1 MKSLMNLTRANV
13 KSFVRDRAALFWTI
27 AFPLIFIVLFGTIY
41 SSGGNAH
48 FKIGWVDED
57 GTPASASLHDAFASV
72 AAFNLVTGTHDEA
85 LAAMRTGDVA
95 SVIIVPRGYGAAAA
109 AAATGGASGAPG
121 SPGAGSPPGPPVQL
135 TLYVDPS
142 QQTDASAM
150 NGIVSAVVGRVNQGD
165 RPTFVGV
172 QTQAIEAQSISGT
185 AYFVPSILAMAIMQL
200 GLFGAIPLVQQR
212 QKLILKRLNATPLRR
227 WTLVGSNVLMR
238 LFIGIVQTLLIV
250 GVGAQLFNVSIVGN
264 PIEVALIVV
273 LGALMFISLGYVV
286 ASFAPTE
293 ESANMITS
301 ILQFPLMFL
310 SGIFFPLALMPDWLR
325 TIAALL
331 PLTYL
336 GDALRQV
343 MVGGTPFA
351 PLAVSIAILAG
362 WLVACFAVSAR
373 FFKWQ

>member
-1 MKSLMNLTRANV
+1 MSSLLNLTRANI

-27 AFPLIFIVLFGTIY
+27 AFPLIFIVLFGTIF
-41 SSGGNAH
+41 SSGSVAH
-48 FKIGWVDED
+48 YKIGWVDED
-57 GTPASASLHDAFASV
+57 GTPASAALRDAFASV
-72 AAFNLVTGTHDEA
+72 PAFHLVTGTRDVE
-85 LAAMRTGDVA
+85 LASMRSGDVQ
-95 SVIIVPRGYGAAAA
+95 SVIIVPKGYGLAAAA
-109 AAATGGASGAPG
+109 AQSSTSTSAPAT
-121 SPGAGSPPGPPVQL
+121 PVQL
-135 TLYVDPS
+135 TLYTDPS
-142 QQTDASAM
+142 QQTDASVI

-185 AYFVPSILAMAIMQL
+185 AYFVPSILAMALMQL

-212 QKLILKRLNATPLRR
+212 EKLILKRLNATPLRR

-238 LFIGIVQTLLIV
+238 LLIGIVQTLLIV
-250 GVGAQLFNVSIVGN
+250 GVGARLFDVAIVGN
-264 PIEVALIVV
+264 PIEVALIVA

-310 SGIFFPLALMPDWLR
+310 SGIFFPLTLMPDWLR
-325 TIAALL
+325 TVAALL

-343 MVGGTPFA
+343 MVGGAPFA
-351 PLAVSIAILAG
+351 PLAVSLLILAV
-362 WLVACFAVSAR
+362 WLVACFAISAR
-373 FFKWQ
+373 YFKWQ

>member
-1 MKSLMNLTRANV
+1 MTSLMNLTRANV

-27 AFPLIFIVLFGTIY
+27 AFPLIFIVLFGTIF
-41 SSGGNAH
+41 SSGVNAH
-48 FKIGWVDED
+48 YKIGWVDQD
-57 GTPASASLHDAFASV
+57 GTAASAQLHDAFAGV
-72 AAFNLVTGTHDEA
+72 AAFSLVPGTSDEA
-85 LAAMRTGDVA
+85 LAAMRSGDVA
-95 SVIIVPRGYGAAAA
+95 SVIVVPKGYGEAAAA
-109 AAATGGASGAPG
+109 AAKSGTSG
-121 SPGAGSPPGPPVQL
+121 SAGTSGSPPSTPVQL

-172 QTQAIEAQSISGT
+172 QTQAIEAQSISGS

-200 GLFGAIPLVQQR
+200 GLFGAVPLVQQR
-212 QKLILKRLNATPLRR
+212 EKLILKRLNATPLRR

-238 LFIGIVQTLLIV
+238 LLIGIVQTLLIV
-250 GVGAQLFNVSIVGN
+250 GVGAQLFNVVIVGN
-264 PIEVALIVV
+264 PIEVALIVA

-325 TIAALL
+325 TVAALL

-343 MVGGTPFA
+343 MVGGAPFA